1 MSDSL
6 ICASF
11 ADSPFFSRR
20 LRLRF
25 ILPLYDMETDL
36 PLDSTGLNLDF
47 TLKIMER
54 RVSLSATSTSIRDEW
69 ASAIQLT
76 ISNYKEEVSNIPFGQ
91 RVNYYQYTFFFI
103 EQIKF
108 NQKMY
113 SGPYLDSGQLYYKMP
128 NLCSDI

>member
-6 ICASF
+6 ICAIF

-25 ILPLYDMETDL
+25 ILPLNDMEIDL

-54 RVSLSATSTSIRDEW
+54 RVSLSATSASIRDEW
-69 ASAIQLT
+69 TSAIKLA
-76 ISNYKEEVSNIPFGQ
+76 ISNYKEEVSNTPFG
-91 RVNYYQYTFFFI
+91 RKVSYNQYNVFFHRENTI
-103 EQIKF
+103 
-108 NQKMY
+108 
-113 SGPYLDSGQLYYKMP
+113 
-128 NLCSDI
+128 